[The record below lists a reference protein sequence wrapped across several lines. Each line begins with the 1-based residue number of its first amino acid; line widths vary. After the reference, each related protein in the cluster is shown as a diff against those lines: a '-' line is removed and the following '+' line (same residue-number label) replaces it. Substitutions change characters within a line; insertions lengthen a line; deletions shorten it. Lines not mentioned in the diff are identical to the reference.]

1 MKKVHIVVGDLAAVS
16 LKTAFDTLPDVTDEI
31 FVVKDLFNIGPL
43 RSEEMPFSALRKKFL
58 QEMTGLE
65 NSEVDDLE
73 RLMNLSTQLTNDTVQ
88 QVCFWMSGIPA
99 DVCTYFWLLHFLKK
113 HMGKLLVININGLP
127 FVDEEGKL
135 FYPTSIAELP
145 LRQVIKA
152 QKLARAI
159 TPSEWETDGDEWK
172 RLIHESEVGVRI
184 NAGGKRIEG
193 KPIDFYDKDLL
204 ALATG
209 NNQKISKLVGTAMQK
224 HRIFTGDLFLNWR
237 IKQMTLAQLLTITKD
252 SVKLYSGEP
261 INEQALFDTD
271 NLNENG

>member
-1 MKKVHIVVGDLAAVS
+1 MKRVHIVVGDLAAVN
-16 LKTAFDTLPDVTDEI
+16 LKAALDTLPDCTDDI

-43 RSEEMPFSALRKKFL
+43 RSEEMPFSGLRKHFL
-58 QEMTGLE
+58 QEMTGME
-65 NSEVDDLE
+65 KIEVDDLE
-73 RLMNLSTQLTNDTVQ
+73 RLMNLSTDITNDKVQ

-113 HMGKLLVININGLP
+113 HMGKLYVININGLP

-135 FYPTSIAELP
+135 FYPASIADLP

-172 RLIHESEVGVRI
+172 RLIQEAEVGVRI
-184 NAGGKRIEG
+184 NTGGKRIEG

-204 ALATG
+204 ALATN
-209 NNQKISKLVGTAMQK
+209 NNQKISKLVGNAMTK
-224 HRIFTGDLFLNWR
+224 NRIFTGDTFLIWR
-237 IKQMTLAQLLTITKD
+237 LKQLALAQLLTITKD
-252 SVKLYSGEP
+252 SVKLYSGASA
-261 INEQALFDTD
+261 NEETLFEEE
-271 NLNENG
+271 NLNDNG